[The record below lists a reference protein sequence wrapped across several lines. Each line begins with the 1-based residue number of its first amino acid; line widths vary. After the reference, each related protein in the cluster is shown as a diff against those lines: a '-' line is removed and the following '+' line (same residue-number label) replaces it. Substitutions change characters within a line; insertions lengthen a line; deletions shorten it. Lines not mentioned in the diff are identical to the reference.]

1 MGANILVTGACG
13 YIGGSIVADFARH
26 KGGLLETARIHA
38 AVRSDTQAESLS
50 TLDVT
55 VVKIDLSNPYAL
67 AGYMIRNDVSIV
79 IHTATSID
87 PEVAQNLITALK
99 KRREANGKKA
109 FFVHTSGL
117 SAFDDNNGWPFGLVR
132 DIDPVYFLEKQC
144 TDSYIVRQVDVLVAE
159 QTQAA
164 GLTGLIVMP
173 PTLHGRGSGTW
184 NRLSP
189 QIPALVKA
197 AIKNRQVYRFEKDRI
212 YSSPSQ
218 EVVLTHI
225 SDLTT
230 FYAQLTE
237 AILQKRALPAGMS
250 GYYFTVSH
258 SVRWWDIL
266 DRLAEAMHARGLVDG
281 PTTRVWP
288 SDSFAAEA
296 LGVPVKF
303 ARSIWDSSPK
313 VVCLNKDLI
322 GWKPVWNRERLLQS
336 IDQEI
341 DDYLELGMPKSSLLD
356 SLRTQPQLSVGR
368 IAYANFPDAR
378 STESSVFWV
387 IFIMQIGSGNT
398 QNNVAAQTGLKEGKK
413 EDERVSMQHNTLK

>member
-1 MGANILVTGACG
+1 MSANIFVTGACG

-26 KGGLLETARIHA
+26 KGGLLESARIHA
-38 AVRSDTQAESLS
+38 AVRSDEQAESLS
-50 TLDVT
+50 TLDVS
-55 VVKIDLSNPYAL
+55 VVRIDLSNPYAL
-67 AGYMIRNDVSIV
+67 AGYMIRHDVSIV

-87 PEVAQNLITALK
+87 AEVVQNLITALK

-109 FFVHTSGL
+109 FFIHTSGL
-117 SAFDDNNGWPFGLVR
+117 SAFDDNTGWPFGELR

-197 AIKNRQVYRFEKDRI
+197 AIKNKKVYKFAKDR
-212 YSSPSQ
+212 
-218 EVVLTHI
+218 EVLLTHI

-230 FYAQLTE
+230 FYAQMAE

-258 SVRWWDIL
+258 SVRWWDLL
-266 DRLAEAMHARGLVDG
+266 DHLAAAMHARGLVDE
-281 PTTRVWP
+281 PTTEVWP
-288 SDSFAAEA
+288 SNAFAAEA
-296 LGVPVKF
+296 LGVSVDF
-303 ARSIWDSSPK
+303 AHSIWNSSPK
-313 VVCLNKDLI
+313 VICVNKDLI
-322 GWKPVWNRERLLQS
+322 GWKPVWNRELLLQN
-336 IDQEI
+336 IDEEI
-341 DDYLELGMPKSSLLD
+341 DDFIELGMPKSSLLD
-356 SLRTQPQLSVGR
+356 SLRPQ
-368 IAYANFPDAR
+368 AR
-378 STESSVFWV
+378 E
-387 IFIMQIGSGNT
+387 
-398 QNNVAAQTGLKEGKK
+398 
-413 EDERVSMQHNTLK
+413 